1 MIKLH
6 HLQLKSVSMA
16 IFFATIYSGQ
26 NRGVGY
32 KKGTIYG
39 VVFGAIGAMGAKVL
53 VD

>member
-1 MIKLH
+1 
-6 HLQLKSVSMA
+6 MA

-39 VVFGAIGAMGAKVL
+39 GVWGDRGES
-53 VD
+53 D